1 MIMHTE
7 MKWVKSGHDDLLQNA
22 FQGQK
27 KTIKSLSH
35 NSQCNA

>member
-1 MIMHTE
+1 MIMRTE
-7 MKWVKSGHDDLLQNA
+7 MGKSGHDDLLQNA
-22 FQGQK
+22 FQGQN